1 MTTTNGTPVEE
12 TSVALKDATNW
23 AQGITLAAINMYAS
37 ELLTG
42 EASALWEAAV
52 PLCEAA
58 RYSVPDRRA
67 ILMQL
72 DALLMQPEALVTV
85 AQRTRDHL
93 VRVELDEHDPRLRVL
108 RAIDAALA
116 SRGVVTTETAP
127 AHVPLAVNHTIDG
140 LICELR
146 PDGALDVSS
155 TALGL
160 VRMEP
165 RDAYAL
171 AMFMRSPAAV
181 ALLEAQNA
189 ARMTKSELD
198 FQADPETIAERAAHL
213 KEAR

>member
-165 RDAYAL
+165 RDVYAL

-181 ALLEAQNA
+181 ALLEAQSTLRMTESELSYQDDQAEEAVRLAA
-189 ARMTKSELD
+189 AR
-198 FQADPETIAERAAHL
+198 
-213 KEAR
+213 

>member
-1 MTTTNGTPVEE
+1 
-12 TSVALKDATNW
+12 
-23 AQGITLAAINMYAS
+23 
-37 ELLTG
+37 
-42 EASALWEAAV
+42 
-52 PLCEAA
+52 
-58 RYSVPDRRA
+58 
-67 ILMQL
+67 MQL
-72 DALLMQPEALVTV
+72 DALLMHPEALVTV

-146 PDGALDVSS
+146 PDGELNLSS
-155 TALGL
+155 TPLGL

-171 AMFMRSPAAV
+171 AMFLRSPAAV

-189 ARMTKSELD
+189 LRMTKSELD
-198 FQADPETIAERAAHL
+198 FQDDPETIAERAAHL